1 MGPVNRRHRTHFYL
15 SAEKPPNYS
24 DRIIKFSY
32 FADTTIIHIFDCTK
46 IIAYEYSPPN
56 STHHTSDGGNMLRPA
71 FLHPRR
77 RLERMERTAEQ
88 DRAAFPGESE
98 AESSGDDMCV

>member
-32 FADTTIIHIFDCTK
+32 FADTTIIHIFNCTK
-46 IIAYEYSPPN
+46 IIAYE
-56 STHHTSDGGNMLRPA
+56 T
-71 FLHPRR
+71 PRR
-77 RLERMERTAEQ
+77 TALTTLLMAAICSALLSCTRGEDWNGPQSRTERRSLEI
-88 DRAAFPGESE
+88 
-98 AESSGDDMCV
+98 